1 MAEGLLVPGLAAL
14 FLKKRAPLA
23 GILGLALGGGYAAVS
38 FLGDSGLRFLPI
50 PAWPRSLPLG
60 VAVGA
65 AGFLAGLA
73 IEACRSLRSRP
84 GAPAA

>member
-14 FLKKRAPLA
+14 FLKKRVPLA
-23 GILGLALGGGYAAVS
+23 GILGLTLGGGYAAVS
-38 FLGDSGLRFLPI
+38 FLGDSGFRFLPI
-50 PAWPRSLPLG
+50 PPWPRSLPLG

-73 IEACRSLRSRP
+73 VEACRSPRGRP